1 MNKFLNIIATMFLST
16 FLIAGSA
23 TLSLTNFNE
32 DAGSVD
38 VYMVNDT
45 PVGGVQF
52 DLTGLTDMSVSGGTA
67 GSAGFTVSTGGSTI
81 LGFSF
86 TGATIPAG
94 EGVLFSVSGNP
105 TGDNLCLSL
114 GNGAISESNGI
125 AQDVTFSD
133 CISVGDNSVS

>member
-1 MNKFLNIIATMFLST
+1 MNKFLNIIATMFLAT

-32 DAGSVD
+32 DSGSVD

-52 DLTGLTDMSVSGGTA
+52 DLTGLSGMSVSGGTA
-67 GSAGFTVSTGGSTI
+67 ASAGFTVSTGGSTI

-86 TGATIPAG
+86 TGATFPLVKAFYFQFQVI
-94 EGVLFSVSGNP
+94 LQ
-105 TGDNLCLSL
+105 
-114 GNGAISESNGI
+114 AIIYAYLWVMEQSQI
-125 AQDVTFSD
+125 LMV
-133 CISVGDNSVS
+133 